1 MKLADIVD
9 IFIAGDW
16 GNEGLSN
23 DTPNAVFCIR
33 GADIMSIR
41 DHKYTDIPKRYI
53 SKRAKETKLLKVGDL
68 VIEKSGGSPIQSTGR
83 ITYISEDLIQ
93 AKKELVC
100 SNFSIG
106 IRVKSC
112 WNPLYVYYYWQY
124 IYNLGVFFNFESK
137 TSGIKNLQLDSALE
151 AIAIEEIPLEVQ
163 NQIVATLSSYDHKIA
178 LNRAINHNLVA
189 MAKQLY
195 DYWFV
200 QFDFPNEDGK
210 PYKSS
215 GGKMVWNEKLKRE
228 IPEGWEATTF
238 VSLIKN
244 SRNGDWGKETIIGN
258 YTEKVYCIRG
268 TDINGL
274 KGKERIKLPTR
285 FILKKNNEKYLSE
298 NEFVVEISG
307 GSPTQ
312 STGRIIL
319 LTRKMFERFDSNIIC
334 SNFCKSISLKEKKY
348 IFFFL
353 QEWERLYNNRTLFD
367 YEGKTSG
374 IKNFLFDDFINSYK
388 IILPSKN
395 IVEKFYS
402 YSENIDNKLQESLKE
417 IESLSKQRDELLP
430 LLMNGQVT
438 IG

>member
-1 MKLADIVD
+1 MKKYKLGELIEVTRGTSLSGNYYATS
-9 IFIAGDW
+9 GDYIRLTC
-16 GNEGLSN
+16 GNFDYRNNCFKENSSKDNIYYIGEFKSDFLLNEG
-23 DTPNAVFCIR
+23 DIITPLTEQAI
-33 GADIMSIR
+33 GLLGSTAWIPESGKYIQSQDIGKI
-41 DHKYTDIPKRYI
+41 IC
-53 SKRAKETKLLKVGDL
+53 KEKLLD
-68 VIEKSGGSPIQSTGR
+68 
-83 ITYISEDLIQ
+83 
-93 AKKELVC
+93 KK
-100 SNFSIG
+100 FA
-106 IRVKSC
+106 
-112 WNPLYVYYYWQY
+112 YY
-124 IYNLGVFFNFESK
+124 L
-137 TSGIKNLQLDSALE
+137 
-151 AIAIEEIPLEVQ
+151 
-163 NQIVATLSSYDHKIA
+163 LSSKEVKKQLSAGAQQTKIRHTSPSKIKDSIVWIPSLYEQKNIGEILFNIDRKIA
-178 LNRAINHNLVA
+178 LNKAINHNLVA

-274 KGKERIKLPTR
+274 KEKERIKLPTR

-430 LLMNGQVT
+430 LLMNDQVT

>member
-1 MKLADIVD
+1 MLNINKLQK
-9 IFIAGDW
+9 F
-16 GNEGLSN
+16 
-23 DTPNAVFCIR
+23 R
-33 GADIMSIR
+33 
-41 DHKYTDIPKRYI
+41 
-53 SKRAKETKLLKVGDL
+53 
-68 VIEKSGGSPIQSTGR
+68 
-83 ITYISEDLIQ
+83 
-93 AKKELVC
+93 
-100 SNFSIG
+100 
-106 IRVKSC
+106 
-112 WNPLYVYYYWQY
+112 
-124 IYNLGVFFNFESK
+124 NL
-137 TSGIKNLQLDSALE
+137 NLQL
-151 AIAIEEIPLEVQ
+151 IGI
-163 NQIVATLSSYDHKIA
+163 KIFG
-178 LNRAINHNLVA
+178 LISPINHNLAA

-319 LTRKMFERFDSNIIC
+319 LTRKIFERFDSNIIC

-430 LLMNGQVT
+430 LLMNGQAR

>member
-1 MKLADIVD
+1 MKLYKLKDVATIEISGVDKKFKEDEIPIYLCNFTDVYYNWAITSDIRNN
-9 IFIAGDW
+9 FIAASANKKEIDRFKLRKGQVALTKDSETRYDI
-16 GNEGLSN
+16 GISTYIAEDFKDVILGYHCALI
-23 DTPNAVFCIR
+23 TPNKDKINGKYLNAFIHSDYIR
-33 GADIMSIR
+33 
-41 DHKYTDIPKRYI
+41 KYFENSASGSGQRYSLSVQTLEDMPI
-53 SKRAKETKLLKVGDL
+53 LLPS
-68 VIEKSGGSPIQSTGR
+68 IEKQ
-83 ITYISEDLIQ
+83 Q
-93 AKKELVC
+93 H
-100 SNFSIG
+100 IG
-106 IRVKSC
+106 KI
-112 WNPLYVYYYWQY
+112 
-124 IYNLGVFFNFESK
+124 
-137 TSGIKNLQLDSALE
+137 
-151 AIAIEEIPLEVQ
+151 
-163 NQIVATLSSYDHKIA
+163 LSDIDRKIA
-178 LNRAINHNLVA
+178 LNKAINHNLEA

-430 LLMNGQVT
+430 LLMNGQAR